1 MMGSPREDPIR
12 KTPFET
18 DMETIRSISQK
29 IEEILVQEGI
39 GQDEIRQRVT
49 ELLVERKVPFIGID
63 IEKEEKR
70 TDGKSFYSVKVHVPE
85 SWPRDSGGRGQY
97 YFISSVP
104 PGK

>member
-1 MMGSPREDPIR
+1 MIGGPRENPTK

-70 TDGKSFYSVKVHVPE
+70 TDGKSFYSVKVHVPG
-85 SWPRDSGGRGQY
+85 SWPGGSGSRDPY